1 MTIENW
7 YKLSG
12 NVLSINNEKWKEIW
26 MKMGVKQSLIVKPL
40 IVSNGNIAIK
50 ETEKEMWTLKL
61 CY

>member
-26 MKMGVKQSLIVKPL
+26 MKMGVKQSLIGEPL